1 MMQDDGRSGAFELEF
16 LFYQADDFTLHCEV
30 GKVTRRPSAAL
41 AQLVRALDC
50 GSRGPPFEQ
59 EAVPSR
65 K

>member
-41 AQLVRALDC
+41 AQ
-50 GSRGPPFEQ
+50 
-59 EAVPSR
+59 
-65 K
+65 